1 MSTERKG
8 VAETLVGLFLFI
20 GLTALGILVV
30 IFGRVTTTMGKPYD
44 LTVIFHN
51 VNGLSSGAD
60 VLLAGAKVG
69 YIESAPQLLGDSYR
83 VAVKLKI
90 QESIKIPRK
99 SRFVVGSANLLGD
112 KFIDV
117 MPAADMDS
125 SDVWQP
131 GEIIEGSRAGGF
143 EELTARGAEV
153 MDQLAASLKKFDTLT
168 SNLNERLLNETNIQ
182 NLSDTFGNL
191 KKATISLD
199 GVLVKVGDATEKAGK
214 AAESLQ
220 KVTKSV
226 SDGKGPLGVML
237 NDKET
242 GDNLKSLIYNM
253 KRSGVLFYRDK
264 PLPEAESKSRQP

>member
-8 VAETLVGLFLFI
+8 VAEILVGLFLFI
-20 GLTALGILVV
+20 GLAALGILVV
-30 IFGRVTTTMGKPYD
+30 IFGRVTTSMGKPYD

-51 VNGLSSGAD
+51 VSGLSSGAD

-69 YIESAPQLLGDSYR
+69 YIVTAPQLLGDSYR

-117 MPAADMDS
+117 MPAADMDT

-153 MDQLAASLKKFDTLT
+153 MDQLASSLKKFDMLT

-191 KKATISLD
+191 KKATVSLD
-199 GVLVKVGDATEKAGK
+199 TILVKVGDATDKAGK

-220 KVTKSV
+220 KVGKNF
-226 SDGKGPLGVML
+226 SDGKGPMGVLL
-237 NDKET
+237 NDKES
-242 GDNLKSLIYNM
+242 GENLKSLIYNM

-264 PLPEAESKSRQP
+264 PLPEAESKSR

>member
-153 MDQLAASLKKFDTLT
+153 MDQLAASLKKFDMLT

-191 KKATISLD
+191 KKASISLD
-199 GVLVKVGDATEKAGK
+199 GVLVKVGDATDKAGK

-220 KVTKSV
+220 KVTKNV
-226 SDGKGPLGVML
+226 SDGKGPLGVLL

-264 PLPEAESKSRQP
+264 PVPESEAKSRHP